1 MVHEV
6 IPKMDASQKVIERQ
20 YIYTY
25 IRTINVADFYTS
37 VKFTLVSRRPLSW
50 YNALREFDERWWPIV
65 CSPINLD
72 KTLYSSTNISI
83 TKKIQR
89 KEDIPCNE
97 LSKYMVHLI
106 ISSIFSNMKF
116 YK

>member
-50 YNALREFDERWWPIV
+50 YNALREFDERVVANRLFP
-65 CSPINLD
+65 D
-72 KTLYSSTNISI
+72 
-83 TKKIQR
+83 
-89 KEDIPCNE
+89 
-97 LSKYMVHLI
+97 
-106 ISSIFSNMKF
+106 
-116 YK
+116 